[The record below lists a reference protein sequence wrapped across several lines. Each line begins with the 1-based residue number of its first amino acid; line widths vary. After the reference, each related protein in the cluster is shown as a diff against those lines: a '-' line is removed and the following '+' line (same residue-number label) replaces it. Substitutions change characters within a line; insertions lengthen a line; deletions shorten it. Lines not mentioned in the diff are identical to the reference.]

1 MKESASP
8 YGKPK
13 TSPSPTAAESPGAD
27 HPVVMVRCSVSG
39 LGVVVIYVSLLS
51 IGQMERTPVR
61 LS

>member
-13 TSPSPTAAESPGAD
+13 TSPSPPAAESPGAD